1 MSWTDSLIRIRNF
14 EIEELRKR
22 LLALLDRRAAL
33 EAERVALDEEARRE
47 EAHARGDAEAGWY
60 LAGFQMGW
68 KQRRARVDADLRAL
82 AAEETGARDA
92 LSEAFEALK
101 KVEKAAEGIAAAAAK
116 DEARRETQ
124 AMDEQALRRRLAG

>member
-33 EAERVALDEEARRE
+33 EAELKDLDEEARRE
-47 EAHARGDAEAGWY
+47 SAHARDDAAAGWY
-60 LAGFQMGW
+60 LAGFRVGW
-68 KQRRARVDADLRAL
+68 KQRRTRVEGDLRAL
-82 AAEETGARDA
+82 AAEEEGARDA
-92 LSEAFEALK
+92 LSQAFEALK

>member
-22 LLALLDRRAAL
+22 LMALLDRRAVL
-33 EAERVALDEEARRE
+33 EAELKALDEEARE
-47 EAHARGDAEAGWY
+47 EAAHARRDAEAGWY
-60 LAGFQMGW
+60 MAGFREGW
-68 KQRRARVDADLRAL
+68 KQRRTRIEGDLRTL
-82 AAEETGARDA
+82 AVEETGARDA

-101 KVEKAAEGIAAAAAK
+101 KVEKAAEGIAAAVAK

-124 AMDEQALRRRLAG
+124 ALDEQALRRRSGG

>member
-33 EAERVALDEEARRE
+33 EAELNALDDEARRE
-47 EAHARGDAEAGWY
+47 TAHARGDAEAGWY
-60 LAGFQMGW
+60 LAGFRVGW
-68 KQRRARVDADLRAL
+68 KQRRARVEGDLRTL
-82 AAEETGARDA
+82 AAEEEGARDA
-92 LSEAFEALK
+92 LSQAFEALK

-124 AMDEQALRRRLAG
+124 AMDEQALRRRVVG

>member
-22 LLALLDRRAAL
+22 LMALLDRRAAL
-33 EAERVALDEEARRE
+33 EAELRALDEEARE
-47 EAHARGDAEAGWY
+47 EAAHARRDAEASWY
-60 LAGFQMGW
+60 MAGFRQGW
-68 KQRRARVDADLRAL
+68 KQRRARIEGDLRTL
-82 AAEETGARDA
+82 AIEETGARDA

-124 AMDEQALRRRLAG
+124 AMDEQALRRRTGG